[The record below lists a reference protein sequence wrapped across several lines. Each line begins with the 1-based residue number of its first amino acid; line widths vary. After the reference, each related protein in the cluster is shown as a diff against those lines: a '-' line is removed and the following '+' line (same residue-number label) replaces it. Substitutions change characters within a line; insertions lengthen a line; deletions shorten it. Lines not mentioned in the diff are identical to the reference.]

1 MYCAPEIRR
10 FLSLDERAP
19 ERNMISPRKQRAVLF
34 VERSYQ
40 QWIVLDPEGNFWLLP
55 SVDNP
60 WSQRQPFQPTE
71 ETELELVPGHYK
83 DMLGIP
89 F

>member
-1 MYCAPEIRR
+1 MRR
-10 FLSLDERAP
+10 FLPLDERAP
-19 ERNMISPRKQRAVLF
+19 ERNMISVRKRVAVLF
-34 VERSYQ
+34 AERSSQ
-40 QWIVLDPEGNFWLLP
+40 QWIVQDPEGNFWLLP

-60 WSQRQPFQPTE
+60 WCHRQPFHPTE

-83 DMLGIP
+83 HMLGLP